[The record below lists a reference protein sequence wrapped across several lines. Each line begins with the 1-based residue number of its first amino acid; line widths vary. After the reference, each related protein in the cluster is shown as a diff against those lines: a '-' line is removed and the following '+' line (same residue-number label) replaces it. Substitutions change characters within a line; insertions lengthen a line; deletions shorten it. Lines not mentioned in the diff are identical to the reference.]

1 MDVSETL
8 KALGDETR
16 LRILNLLFGR
26 ELCVCLIKEALGLMQ
41 PNVSKHLARLKASG
55 IISCRKIS
63 QWCFFRIS
71 EEFKDKCAA
80 LCEFLHSE
88 WAAKRIYTEDIKRLE
103 ILMKNNDCCEELI
116 EKAKRSDIA
125 VIERR

>member
-16 LRILNLLFGR
+16 LRILNLLSGR
-26 ELCVCLIKEALGLMQ
+26 ELCVCLIKEALELLQ
-41 PNVSKHLARLKASG
+41 PNVSKHLGRLKASG

-63 QWCFFRIS
+63 QWCFFRVS
-71 EEFKDKCAA
+71 DEFKDMCGA
-80 LCEFLHSE
+80 LCDFLENE

-103 ILMKNNDCCEELI
+103 YLMKDNDFCEKLI
-116 EKAKRSDIA
+116 EKAKRTNVA
-125 VIERR
+125 VVPRR